1 MNAIRCLTATVAA
14 VSVLILLTESSVAQD
29 ASAIPDEVTLF
40 KNVRIFDGTTNTLKE
55 DLDVLVVRDTI
66 QKIAENIPAAGSYE
80 IEVSGQSVK
89 RVGDPY
95 GRQGTYSFQVTDQE
109 GKATKKKVTVNVIDG
124 GGMTLMPGLID
135 SHVHFNLSMDGGR
148 PGMEQSRW
156 DTISAYGMAAAQEW
170 LADGFT
176 TVRDMGG
183 MSNGLQRVIDRDL
196 IDGPRIY
203 LCAGMISQTSGHG
216 DMRLESQTDPA
227 ENNLSKLGI
236 IHIADGPDEVRKA
249 VRMNFNLGAT
259 HMKLMMA
266 GGVAGNKSPTF
277 ASQYTD
283 AEIRAAVE
291 EAATRDA
298 YVAVHV
304 YRDEHIRRALK
315 LGVMSIEH
323 GQFISEDTAR
333 LMKEKGAFIA
343 PYIAAVQSDEILTHP
358 VYGNKNSFEYERT
371 LEMKEATKDFVN
383 IIKRVKPNIVFS
395 IDVVS
400 TNGVEA
406 RRHRDHEK
414 WIFAESFGNFEALT
428 AMTSMGG
435 KLAKLTGRNNP
446 YPHNLGVI
454 EEGAYADILVVDG
467 NPLEDMTVLGGN
479 KEWFSAKPRERGIE
493 TIKLIMKNGKIYK
506 NTLN

>member
-1 MNAIRCLTATVAA
+1 MKTLTTITA
-14 VSVLILLTESSVAQD
+14 VVFGLLTIASSSVAQD
-29 ASAIPDEVTLF
+29 VAAIPDEVTLF
-40 KNVRIFDGTTNTLKE
+40 KNVRIFDGTTNGLKE
-55 DLDVLVVRDTI
+55 SLDVLVVRNRI
-66 QKIAENIPAAGSYE
+66 QKIAKNIPIAASIK
-80 IEVSGQSVK
+80 IEVGQSVRK
-89 RVGDPY
+89 VADPY
-95 GRQGTYSFQVTDQE
+95 GQQGTYSFQVTDQE
-109 GKATKKKVTVNVIDG
+109 GKKSRKQVAVKVIDG

-156 DTISAYGMAAAQEW
+156 DTMSAYGMAAAQEW
-170 LADGFT
+170 FADGFT

-183 MSNGLQRVIDRDL
+183 MSDGLRRVIDRDL
-196 IDGPRIY
+196 IVGPRIY
-203 LCAGMISQTSGHG
+203 LCGGMISQTSGHG
-216 DMRLESQTDPA
+216 DILLESQTDPK
-227 ENNLSKLGI
+227 ENNLSKLGV
-236 IHIADGPDEVRKA
+236 IHIADSPDEVRKA
-249 VRMNFNLGAT
+249 VRKNFNLGAT
-259 HMKLMMA
+259 HMKVMMA
-266 GGVAGNKSPTF
+266 GGIAGNKSPTF

-333 LMKEKGAFIA
+333 LVKEKGAFIA
-343 PYIAAVQSDEILTHP
+343 PYIASVQSDEILKHP
-358 VYGNKNSFEYERT
+358 VYGNRNSFEYERV
-371 LEMKEATKDFVN
+371 LEMKEKTRNFVD
-383 IIKRVKPNIVFS
+383 IVKRVKPNIVFS

-406 RRHRDHEK
+406 RKHRDHEK
-414 WIFAESFGNFEALT
+414 WIFAKSFGNYEALV

-446 YPHNLGVI
+446 YPHDLGVI
-454 EEGAYADILVVDG
+454 KEGAYADILIVDG
-467 NPLEDMTVLGGN
+467 NPLEDITCLGGN
-479 KEWFSAKPRERGIE
+479 PEWFTAEPRERGIE
-493 TIKLIMKNGKIYK
+493 SIKLIMKNGKVYK
-506 NTLN
+506 NTIGK